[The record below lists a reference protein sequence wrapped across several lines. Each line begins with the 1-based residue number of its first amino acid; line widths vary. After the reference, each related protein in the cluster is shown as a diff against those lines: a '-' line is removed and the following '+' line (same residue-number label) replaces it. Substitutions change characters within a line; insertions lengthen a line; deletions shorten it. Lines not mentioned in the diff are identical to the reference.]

1 MRLSKHL
8 KCLAIAIVI
17 AFTTHIP
24 FSTAQITNADYAA
37 NPSLQWVSVSPSGTR
52 LAFRYTTD
60 EMDLIRVMDLK
71 AKKMLAGFRVDEIT
85 PQQIYF
91 IDDDR
96 IVLVAKEEKRVH
108 GFKGIIDMSSAFV
121 YSIKKNA
128 IRQLLIPGEVVYK
141 GQSGM
146 GDIVGLSP
154 DGQFAYMPAFAEKRM
169 GSSAPTYSLLK
180 VSLGAKKKKPKI
192 IQHGNRHTIDYFL
205 DGEGNI
211 LAIEKY
217 NEDKH
222 LYTVEVPDG
231 KKWRVIYS
239 DDSDLRDF
247 GIWGIAPDKK
257 HLVLVNEDPDTG
269 FDTCY
274 TMSLEDGKISGKLF
288 GRADKD
294 IDHIITDINR
304 VIYGVRYSGFTPT
317 YEFFD
322 KKLTE
327 RVANI
332 QKKFEGESVFLR
344 DWSAD
349 WKHIVVQTTG
359 TVFSGDYFLLND
371 GEATPIFVG
380 SKFEK
385 FGSEQINPIVKYN
398 YKARDELDIPVLI
411 TLPRSQKDS
420 LKNLPAI
427 MMPHGGPRHHDKF
440 AFDWMAQAFA
450 NAGYVVIQPQFR
462 GSDGFGLAH
471 LLAGKG
477 EWGGKMQTDLLDGI
491 DMLVKQGFINKDR
504 VCIVGWSYGGY
515 AALAGGA
522 FYSDYYKCVVSV
534 NGVSDVYEIMK
545 DEKRDNHRVFDTYA
559 YWKSVIGEDK
569 MDKESLAAISPSKF
583 ADNFNVPV
591 LLIYGDKD
599 EVVAPE
605 QTKIMYKALKKA
617 DKQVEV
623 IRMKGE
629 EHSFDNPENREK
641 TLDAII
647 EFVNKNI

>member
-1 MRLSKHL
+1 M
-8 KCLAIAIVI
+8 
-17 AFTTHIP
+17 
-24 FSTAQITNADYAA
+24 
-37 NPSLQWVSVSPSGTR
+37 
-52 LAFRYTTD
+52 
-60 EMDLIRVMDLK
+60 
-71 AKKMLAGFRVDEIT
+71 
-85 PQQIYF
+85 
-91 IDDDR
+91 
-96 IVLVAKEEKRVH
+96 
-108 GFKGIIDMSSAFV
+108 
-121 YSIKKNA
+121 
-128 IRQLLIPGEVVYK
+128 
-141 GQSGM
+141 
-146 GDIVGLSP
+146 
-154 DGQFAYMPAFAEKRM
+154 
-169 GSSAPTYSLLK
+169 
-180 VSLGAKKKKPKI
+180 
-192 IQHGNRHTIDYFL
+192 
-205 DGEGNI
+205 
-211 LAIEKY
+211 
-217 NEDKH
+217 
-222 LYTVEVPDG
+222 
-231 KKWRVIYS
+231 
-239 DDSDLRDF
+239 
-247 GIWGIAPDKK
+247 
-257 HLVLVNEDPDTG
+257 
-269 FDTCY
+269 
-274 TMSLEDGKISGKLF
+274 
-288 GRADKD
+288 
-294 IDHIITDINR
+294 
-304 VIYGVRYSGFTPT
+304 
-317 YEFFD
+317 
-322 KKLTE
+322 
-327 RVANI
+327 
-332 QKKFEGESVFLR
+332 
-344 DWSAD
+344 
-349 WKHIVVQTTG
+349 QTTG

-491 DMLVKQGFINKDR
+491 DMLVKEGFINKDR

-569 MDKESLAAISPSKF
+569 MDKESLGAISPSKF
-583 ADNFNVPV
+583 ADNFKVPV

-605 QTKIMYKALKKA
+605 QTKIMHKALKKA

-629 EHSFDNPENREK
+629 EHSFDSPENREK